1 MHANLPEIHVVAVN
15 SQSDDGV
22 WHTSTFWT
30 RHAPDGRI
38 LKILERWHEDDL
50 AGITMPASSAGADCG
65 RFA

>member
-15 SQSDDGV
+15 SQGADGV

-30 RHAPDGRI
+30 RQAPDARI
-38 LKILERWHEDDL
+38 LKILERWHDADL
-50 AGITMPASSAGADCG
+50 AGNTMPADEAGADCG